1 MFVDFEILI
10 LYIVLN
16 LKWYDKSLTLKA
28 LILDVHVPVSAES
41 CVPWLTGIV
50 ATVVTMSVDCFI
62 IVVKTPSLIF

>member
-1 MFVDFEILI
+1 MEILI

-28 LILDVHVPVSAES
+28 LILDVHVSAES
-41 CVPWLTGIV
+41 CGPWLTGIV